1 MIIEVDSLIDLILI
15 NECFYAIWTINQ
27 SSETIQKLTKKFKY
41 MIIKI
46 EYNSEILQLNSK
58 FHSVGPLF

>member
-1 MIIEVDSLIDLILI
+1 MWNNKEHKKSLNI
-15 NECFYAIWTINQ
+15 
-27 SSETIQKLTKKFKY
+27 

-58 FHSVGPLF
+58 FHSVGPSF